1 MTIKISDLK
10 LEPLNFEEVKIG
22 LKATPFVKP
31 IYGTKDLPCLQFPWL
46 TLSSFGVPPKGQ
58 YTKKDKQRMFIKVPI
73 EEKTDLYA
81 QLIALDLKMK
91 YHIIMTSNLDI
102 FGSGN
107 MYDYEPILKFST
119 KHGKPYIKLKLDTS
133 YPEDLIL
140 TEVWHS
146 GEGIKAQCQFDNID
160 DFALCVPFKS
170 DIRMIVKV
178 VKLWVVNKRYGLTI
192 KVKKI
197 EVKPLETKAYQIDF
211 IDE

>member
-1 MTIKISDLK
+1 
-10 LEPLNFEEVKIG
+10 
-22 LKATPFVKP
+22 
-31 IYGTKDLPCLQFPWL
+31 
-46 TLSSFGVPPKGQ
+46 
-58 YTKKDKQRMFIKVPI
+58 MFIKVSI

-107 MYDYEPILKFST
+107 MYEYEPLLKYSE
-119 KHGKPYIKLKLDTS
+119 KHGKAYIKLKLDTS
-133 YPEDLIL
+133 YPEDAIL
-140 TEVWHS
+140 TEVWCAGDGPKH
-146 GEGIKAQCQFDNID
+146 QCKFDNID

-197 EVKPLETKAYQIDF
+197 EVKPLEPRSYQIDF
-211 IDE
+211 LDD